1 VIDPNQAVERIKD
14 ARKIGGGHSIEQLRG
29 KHARNVIQQKDALH
43 TPHRVGL
50 GPEPPHDRLGQC
62 IEQLCDRIALDLK
75 RNHQF
80 ADSQQPARD
89 CQGTSCRN
97 HADRCAFSEQTG
109 MRLLVEVKRERHEA
123 IFVGVSGNHPVQCSE
138 AAAHRGD
145 GRWAIV
151 VPHHLGAER
160 RRFGG
165 HPILDPETGDPCH
178 IGETLQ
184 DLEVD
189 TRPELRQQ
197 KVVERIDARVRRQP
211 WTVNDQCNRYA
222 IRRATCCDFLKLVPC
237 IHVSPVRRTCLE
249 SDSVSPGP
257 PDAPG

>member
-1 VIDPNQAVERIKD
+1 MSANAPYPANGGPQFREKKLDVPAGLWMRCTGCE
-14 ARKIGGGHSIEQLRG
+14 AMLYRKTVTENLEVCPECGH
-29 KHARNVIQQKDALH
+29 HF
-43 TPHRVGL
+43 RVG
-50 GPEPPHDRLGQC
+50 GRVR

-165 HPILDPETGDPCH
+165 HPILDPKTGDPCY
-178 IGETLQ
+178 IRETRQ
-184 DLEVD
+184 ELEVD
-189 TRPELRQQ
+189 PRPELW
-197 KVVERIDARVRRQP
+197 KKEVVERIDTRIRRQP
-211 WTVNDQCNRYA
+211 WTVNDQCNR
-222 IRRATCCDFLKLVPC
+222 
-237 IHVSPVRRTCLE
+237 
-249 SDSVSPGP
+249 
-257 PDAPG
+257 